1 MASGAQIS
9 WALCGCKPFLGI
21 EISLVE
27 LVQMEMEGGSTCV
40 ETESAGFIRLAKR
53 AVVYCICGQGGL
65 ALAVH
70 SPEIEKSR
78 GLLRFIG
85 RQIQRF
91 TCTIVENSTQV

>member
-1 MASGAQIS
+1 
-9 WALCGCKPFLGI
+9 
-21 EISLVE
+21 
-27 LVQMEMEGGSTCV
+27 MEMEDGSTCL

-78 GLLRFIG
+78 GLLDSLDARSSVS
-85 RQIQRF
+85 RAR
-91 TCTIVENSTQV
+91 